1 MKTYLKAIPC
11 LLASYSVTAETVN
24 LDQLNRQLDIMNNII
39 QSSVDTSKGSEGV
52 KLSSIESTYLQDQGV
67 VFTVRSKSSFGHW
80 GRFNFDVV
88 MPPVEQ
94 MAPLSPDQISDIRA
108 TVEAVADVG
117 DLDIG
122 NLDAEREVAKTMEM
136 ASRTYERVIELHR
149 GNREEYRE
157 LRDDLRDVAYDLR
170 DIERESRNAEY
181 QMKRAGEKEEK
192 KELEKELKRLDKRK
206 KELLASKGQL
216 EQRTKEIKSKQ
227 VKQAQKQEQ
236 MRKDY
241 YQSLSAMMAETLCL
255 YGNGLKALP
264 KGENVTVILKS
275 GGDRVDR
282 NYKDKIHVFSK
293 RDINSCAVD
302 KISVATLLEKSSAYQ
317 F

>member
-1 MKTYLKAIPC
+1 MKTFLKAIPC

-52 KLSSIESTYLQDQGV
+52 KLSSIESTYLKEQGV

-80 GRFNFDVV
+80 GSFNFDVV
-88 MPPVEQ
+88 MPPIEP

-117 DLDIG
+117 
-122 NLDAEREVAKTMEM
+122 NLDVEHEVAKAMEM
-136 ASRTYERVIELHR
+136 ASRTYERVIELHSD
-149 GNREEYRE
+149 NRQVFRE
-157 LRDDLRDVAYDLR
+157 LRDDIRDVAYDIR
-170 DIERESRNAEY
+170 DTEREARDVEF
-181 QMKRAGEKEEK
+181 QIRRAGEKEEK
-192 KELEKELKRLDKRK
+192 KELEKELKMLEKRK

-216 EQRTKEIKSKQ
+216 EKRTQEIKSKQ
-227 VKQAQKQEQ
+227 VEQAQKQEQ

-241 YQSLSAMMAETLCL
+241 YQSLSTMMAETLCL

-293 RDINSCAVD
+293 RDINGCAVD
-302 KISVATLLEKSSAYQ
+302 KISVETLLEKSSAYQ

>member
-1 MKTYLKAIPC
+1 MKTFLKAIPC

-24 LDQLNRQLDIMNNII
+24 LEQLNRQLDIMNNII

-52 KLSSIESTYLQDQGV
+52 KLSSIESTYLKDQGV

-80 GRFNFDVV
+80 GSFNFDVV
-88 MPPVEQ
+88 MPPIEP

-117 DLDIG
+117 
-122 NLDAEREVAKTMEM
+122 NLDVEHEVAKAMEM
-136 ASRTYERVIELHR
+136 ASRTYERVIELHSD
-149 GNREEYRE
+149 NRQVFRE
-157 LRDDLRDVAYDLR
+157 LRDDLRDVAYDIR
-170 DIERESRNAEY
+170 DAEREARDVEF
-181 QMKRAGEKEEK
+181 QIKRAGEKEEK
-192 KELEKELKRLDKRK
+192 KELEKELKMLEKRK

-216 EQRTKEIKSKQ
+216 EKRTQEIKSKQ
-227 VKQAQKQEQ
+227 VEQAKKQEQ
-236 MRKDY
+236 LRNDY
-241 YQSLSAMMAETLCL
+241 YQSLSIMMAETLCL

-282 NYKDKIHVFSK
+282 SYKDKIHVFSK
-293 RDINSCAVD
+293 RDINGCAVD